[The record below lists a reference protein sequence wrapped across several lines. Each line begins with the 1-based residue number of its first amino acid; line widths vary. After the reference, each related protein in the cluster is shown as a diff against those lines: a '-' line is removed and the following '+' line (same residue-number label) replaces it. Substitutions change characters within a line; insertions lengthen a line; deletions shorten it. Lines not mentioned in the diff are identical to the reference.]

1 MLLENLKG
9 GLSPLHA
16 RHFSSLSLLEG
27 LREIQPWNSAGAEV
41 HQKQTLSD
49 RCDVLLFCFYK
60 AVMENSHA
68 RPHKESH
75 RPHTVS
81 CLLTGVLRGEEGTMP
96 RGPHFWDARRKKRK
110 YKQTLLCQRRQSGS
124 QGRFGSSQE
133 EAVGTTAAPGASP
146 PPGRPS
152 RTRPED
158 EQENSQGRR
167 NARNAAGG
175 GGHAAASKRRL
186 AATSDRDSLALLT
199 GAHNEA
205 LGSLPTVGGKRVLPL
220 RVRTPRDRGCPL
232 RVRALSSAVLSRAG
246 FFSEARSCAPTA
258 TSGQHVR
265 ITGRVRRR
273 WRPLRRQ
280 GHGIHP
286 PGPAGARC
294 APYPP
299 RAPSQRA
306 SDAPQ
311 CGSHIP
317 FLRGRSG
324 RARGH

>member
-1 MLLENLKG
+1 MQKKLLLENLKG

-27 LREIQPWNSAGAEV
+27 LREIQPWNSAGVEV
-41 HQKQTLSD
+41 HQKQTLSN
-49 RCDVLLFCFYK
+49 RCDVLIFCFHPI
-60 AVMENSHA
+60 VMENSHA

-96 RGPHFWDARRKKRK
+96 RGPHFWDARWKKRK

-175 GGHAAASKRRL
+175 GGHEAASKRRL

-220 RVRTPRDRGCPL
+220 RVRAAVNTGKSVLCCS
-232 RVRALSSAVLSRAG
+232 LSCLASFASC
-246 FFSEARSCAPTA
+246 RSCVGCVMVLCRELSGAPA
-258 TSGQHVR
+258 
-265 ITGRVRRR
+265 RRR
-273 WRPLRRQ
+273 NEFDFVLPRPHQ
-280 GHGIHP
+280 G
-286 PGPAGARC
+286 
-294 APYPP
+294 
-299 RAPSQRA
+299 S
-306 SDAPQ
+306 S
-311 CGSHIP
+311 
-317 FLRGRSG
+317 
-324 RARGH
+324 